1 MEKINWYPGHMAKT
15 KRLIK
20 EKINLIDVVY
30 ELIDARIPYSSKIKD
45 VDSLLKDKPRV
56 LIITKKDLCD
66 KKETDKWIKYYIS
79 KDYNVIELDLN
90 KDNLDKLVT
99 LTESLVIKQ
108 NEKRIAKGMTTRKI
122 RVLVMGVPNVG
133 KSTLIN
139 RLSGKTVA
147 RVENKPGVTKE
158 LNWLRV
164 NDKLELLDT
173 PGILY
178 PNITEPT
185 VGLNL
190 ATFTAI
196 KENILPLYDI
206 SSYILKT
213 LELHYPM
220 ILQDRFKIDHLDED
234 IIKSFDLIGKNRGC
248 ILKGNE
254 IDYDRVMNLI
264 LNEIKSGVI
273 KNITFDRYKNE

>member
-45 VDSLLKDKPRV
+45 VDNLLKDKPRV

-79 KDYNVIELDLN
+79 KGYNVIELDLN
-90 KDNLDKLVT
+90 KDKLDKLIT

-108 NEKRIAKGMTTRKI
+108 NEKRMAKGMIIRKI

-178 PNITEPT
+178 PNITEQT

-213 LELHYPM
+213 LELHYPA

-234 IIKSFDLIGKNRGC
+234 IIKSFDLIGKKRGC